1 MPGDRR
7 YASNAARQAAYRRR
21 VADQRRAE
29 LAVKGMPALPGVAAI
44 PGYPRWRALITQA
57 HVLLETVQQEMAEYA
72 AARSESW
79 QESARGEGF
88 QERLQRVEEAA
99 QQVDELLDGGGA

>member
-1 MPGDRR
+1 MPGVRR

-29 LAVKGMPALPGVAAI
+29 LAAKGMPALPGVAAL
-44 PGYPRWRALITQA
+44 PGTARWRALIAQA
-57 HVLLETVQQEMAEYA
+57 QVLLLTVQREMGEYA
-72 AARSESW
+72 AARSERW
-79 QESARGEGF
+79 QESARGEEF

-99 QQVDELLDGGGA
+99 QGVEELLD